1 MSHRRSSRTWIW
13 AAVTLQG
20 AGLAYD
26 GIWHG
31 LLHPGFEART
41 IQEMTTHLA
50 TVHLPIYVGALSV
63 LVATGWALVA
73 PRRWP
78 GLPLTMA
85 FAGALLSVT
94 GEAWHAYGH
103 LQLSTHTAPIAGSLS
118 PIGLLVV
125 AVALWREGRA
135 ERGRTAAA
143 VDRERR
149 RAA

>member
-1 MSHRRSSRTWIW
+1 MRHSRSARTWIW
-13 AAVTLQG
+13 AALALQA

-26 GIWHG
+26 AIWHG
-31 LLHPGFEART
+31 LLHPGFEAGT
-41 IQEMTTHLA
+41 LAEMTTHLA

-85 FAGALLSVT
+85 FAGGLLSMI
-94 GEAWHAYGH
+94 GEAWHAYSH

-118 PIGLLVV
+118 PVGLLVV

-135 ERGRTAAA
+135 ERRRTAAA